1 MTFRTRILLGFGV
14 VLLVPLVVFGLPI
27 RALMANRLTAE
38 YGRRVASLVGVIR
51 TDLEQESAGIAGRL
65 HALRDAIA
73 GDNRFRA
80 AALQGGNRAYL
91 LDYAGDAMRLAGL
104 AMLQIQD
111 DSGRIVSSG
120 HFRNEFDRLEPDLPR
135 LLAAA
140 PGGMALVQARTPE
153 GPVVALARVD
163 SLRLG
168 GLGGKRFT
176 LVGGVAVNSAFVA
189 RLARDS
195 ELTVSVAVPPDT
207 LARIDSGTQ
216 VVGELAVPF
225 VAEEDPGEGRLVPA
239 RIVVTHSLASL
250 AALRRGVDRW
260 LLAAVAVSGGIALL
274 LGGWLSSRIS
284 RPLSRLAEQTSEID
298 MDRLDVAF
306 ASDRNDEIG
315 SLTRL
320 LGAMTE
326 RLRTGAARLREAE
339 RRIALG
345 DLARQVNH
353 DVKNGLIPIRNV
365 FRHLVQAA
373 REGPEGL
380 AAAFHDRQGTVES
393 GISYLESLAG
403 NYARLY
409 PQPASEPC
417 DVNEA
422 VRETVRRLG
431 DAGRAELR
439 TELADNLS
447 PVRTDRLVLRRIL
460 ENLVGNALD
469 SLESRPGAVT
479 VSTACGAADGADGV
493 PAVRIVVA
501 DTGKGM
507 RREELDRAFEGFYT
521 TKPGGTGLGLSIVRR
536 LVLDAGGALRV
547 ETEPGAGSKFIVEL
561 PADRA

>member
-1 MTFRTRILLGFGV
+1 M
-14 VLLVPLVVFGLPI
+14 
-27 RALMANRLTAE
+27 
-38 YGRRVASLVGVIR
+38 
-51 TDLEQESAGIAGRL
+51 
-65 HALRDAIA
+65 
-73 GDNRFRA
+73 
-80 AALQGGNRAYL
+80 
-91 LDYAGDAMRLAGL
+91 
-104 AMLQIQD
+104 
-111 DSGRIVSSG
+111 
-120 HFRNEFDRLEPDLPR
+120 
-135 LLAAA
+135 
-140 PGGMALVQARTPE
+140 
-153 GPVVALARVD
+153 
-163 SLRLG
+163 
-168 GLGGKRFT
+168 
-176 LVGGVAVNSAFVA
+176 
-189 RLARDS
+189 
-195 ELTVSVAVPPDT
+195 
-207 LARIDSGTQ
+207 
-216 VVGELAVPF
+216 
-225 VAEEDPGEGRLVPA
+225 
-239 RIVVTHSLASL
+239 
-250 AALRRGVDRW
+250 
-260 LLAAVAVSGGIALL
+260 AVSGGIALL

-373 REGPEGL
+373 REGPERL

-409 PQPASEPC
+409 RQPASEPC

-460 ENLVGNALD
+460 ENLVGNALA

-479 VSTACGAADGADGV
+479 VSTACGAAEGADGV